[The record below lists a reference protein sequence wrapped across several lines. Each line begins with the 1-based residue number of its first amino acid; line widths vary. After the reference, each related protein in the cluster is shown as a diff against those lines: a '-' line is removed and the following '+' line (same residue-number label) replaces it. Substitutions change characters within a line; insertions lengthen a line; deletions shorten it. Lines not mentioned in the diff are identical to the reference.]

1 MKQKTLYTIWGVSY
15 ILCCALGFLTQ
26 RNTTL
31 NVLFTIISVLF
42 FLPGLLILVDTYKQK
57 DKKALLRLR
66 LISLGSL
73 VLTLVILALSFA
85 SAQASYALGDALHY
99 ILGIISVPM
108 YCSGIWAI
116 PLFLWACLF
125 IASFPKIISYPW

>member
-42 FLPGLLILVDTYKQK
+42 FLPGLLILLDAYKQK
-57 DKKALLRLR
+57 SKKALLRLR
-66 LISLGSL
+66 LVSLTSLTLTLAVL
-73 VLTLVILALSFA
+73 VLTFST
-85 SAQASYALGDALHY
+85 AQASYTLGDVLHY
-99 ILGIISVPM
+99 ILGIVSVPM
-108 YCSGIWAI
+108 YCSNIWAI
-116 PLFLWACLF
+116 PLFLWASLF
-125 IASFPKIISYPW
+125 VASFPKIISYPW